1 MQYRTFSLQKLLNTP
16 SYMQLVQSKL
26 MQKKKKIPQNECVPH
41 SCSSN
46 MLCHVIKTIKL
57 EFVGSQLFSKGV
69 CPNGFRVRV
78 RARLDL
84 FSLSLSSLHFLLYLI
99 CHHCCH

>member
-1 MQYRTFSLQKLLNTP
+1 
-16 SYMQLVQSKL
+16 
-26 MQKKKKIPQNECVPH
+26 
-41 SCSSN
+41 

-84 FSLSLSSLHFLLYLI
+84 FSFSVSFFTVFDLSSLLSLVFSTL
-99 CHHCCH
+99 